1 MFVKIAVPT
10 AFQALNSSEM
20 MITVN
25 QDAQFNNFT
34 FQRFDFLIK
43 YNGLTNITTKI
54 TMRKYKEKF
63 IQNIPIVK
71 ILTIFYFG
79 NSMTKHPIQT

>member
-10 AFQALNSSEM
+10 AFQALNSPEM

-34 FQRFDFLIK
+34 FQHFDFLIK